1 MVIELNRN
9 LIKKSLKL
17 IKMKTDYTEEQKYIR
32 AKKKVEDIKGF
43 YWNLLSYC
51 LVIPFLIFI
60 NLQTSSGYHW
70 FWWPM
75 LGWGI
80 GIVSHGFGVFGYKI
94 LFGKDWEERKIKE
107 IMDKDK
113 FRQYLG

>member
-1 MVIELNRN
+1 M
-9 LIKKSLKL
+9 KKQ
-17 IKMKTDYTEEQKYIR
+17 YTEEQKYMR
-32 AKKKVEDIKGF
+32 AKKKVDDIKGF

-60 NLQTSSGYHW
+60 NLMTSSAYLW

-80 GIVSHGFGVFGYKI
+80 GLAFHGFGVFGNNL
-94 LFGKDWEERKIKE
+94 LFGNEWEERKIKE
-107 IMDKDK
+107 IMDKESENK
-113 FRQYLG
+113 F